1 MATEPAVVL
10 GPTRPVHAS
19 FRLASPVQSQ
29 KRMFPTI
36 RTRELEH
43 VTGAGGSSGIKHP
56 LSPAPAITGTAS
68 PSLMQALESI
78 KRPGFDF
85 AVAK

>member
-1 MATEPAVVL
+1 
-10 GPTRPVHAS
+10 
-19 FRLASPVQSQ
+19 
-29 KRMFPTI
+29 MFPTI
-36 RTRELEH
+36 RTNELEH

-68 PSLMQALESI
+68 PSLIKELESI